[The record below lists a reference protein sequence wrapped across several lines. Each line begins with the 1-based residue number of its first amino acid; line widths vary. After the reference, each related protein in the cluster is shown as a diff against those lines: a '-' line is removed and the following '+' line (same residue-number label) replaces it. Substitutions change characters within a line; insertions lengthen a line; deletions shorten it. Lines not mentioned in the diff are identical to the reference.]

1 MRSWLRIGIIGAGA
15 LLLLLAPLS
24 PEPASGQASDRLGV
38 MVTNLVPLDGAD
50 DDFGK
55 DLAKVLRELIN
66 DFITHRAIEEKEIRD
81 AARKY
86 DKKMEDLDCIL
97 SLQMIAQE
105 VARIAFCGTYTEDRE
120 AKTVSLMGVR
130 FVASGTA
137 ALEVPDK
144 TWHEDDYRAA
154 AQEIAASFDAFVT
167 QLRNAQFCGDHYEME
182 NWGEAEEKCLVA
194 LRIAPNDAQVRL
206 IYAQILRRTDRAAQA
221 YEEVLKVLE
230 LQPADNTSL
239 QLAGFL
245 AATLDRPAE
254 SMEHFRQLLQL
265 DPGNARVRI
274 TIAYDLAR
282 DGQSAMAM
290 TLVEEGLELDPAHT
304 DLLLHHGS
312 FAIRAGQDVKGDSES
327 MTLEAAEFYQ
337 KGSESYRKAYE
348 TLGTEMDRTHLRWMI
363 TSLIELDRLE
373 PALELVGQV
382 LETHGED
389 AWFWAFQG
397 DVLRK
402 LGRLEEALH
411 ALSQTEALDPAYQNI
426 KVRQGQVL
434 LELEREDEAL
444 TVLIEAVEKG
454 EQSADVIA
462 SMFFREAVSRGIE
475 VDDWRYAMR
484 LIEMAQT
491 FESELSERTRGQL
504 DFYFAYSLFSQAV
517 IDQKPENVQSAN
529 KSLPKFKEVTRLVGL
544 SHVAAYGRAN
554 QQKLYQQLRDQT
566 QQYIAIQ
573 DAVIRRGG

>member
-15 LLLLLAPLS
+15 FLLLLAPLS
-24 PEPASGQASDRLGV
+24 PEPASGQASDRLRV

-66 DFITHRAIEEKEIRD
+66 DFVTHRAIEEKEVRD

-97 SLQMIAQE
+97 SLQMIAQNI
-105 VARIAFCGTYTEDRE
+105 ARIAFCGTYTEDRE
-120 AKTVSLMGVR
+120 AKTFSLVGVR

-182 NWGEAEEKCLVA
+182 NWDDAEEKCLVA
-194 LRIAPNDAQVRL
+194 LRISPNDAQVRL
-206 IYAQILRRTDRAAQA
+206 IYAQILRRTDRPARA

-245 AATLDRPAE
+245 AATLDRPDE
-254 SMEHFRQLLQL
+254 SMAHFRQVLQL
-265 DPGNARVRI
+265 DPGNVPVRI
-274 TIAYDLAR
+274 RIAYELAR
-282 DGQSAMAM
+282 DGQPALAMV
-290 TLVEEGLELDPAHT
+290 LVEEGLEIDPAHT

-312 FAIRAGQDVKGDSES
+312 FAIRAGQDLRGGGQAMS
-327 MTLEAAEFYQ
+327 LETAEYYR

-348 TLGTEMDRTHLRWMI
+348 TLGNEMDGTHLRWMI

-382 LETHGED
+382 LETHGD
-389 AWFWAFQG
+389 NSWLWAFRA

-402 LGRLEEALH
+402 LDRLEEALQ
-411 ALSQTEALDPAYQNI
+411 ALYETEGLDPAYQNI

-444 TVLIEAVEKG
+444 SVLMDAVEKG
-454 EQSADVIA
+454 EQPADIVA
-462 SMFFREAVSRGIE
+462 SMFFKEAVGRGIE

-484 LIEMAQT
+484 LIEMAKT
-491 FESELSERTRGQL
+491 FDSELSENTKGQL
-504 DFYFAYSLFSQAV
+504 DFYFAYSLFRQAV
-517 IDQKPENVQSAN
+517 IDQQPETVRSAN
-529 KSLPKFKEVTRLVGL
+529 ASLPKFKEVTRMVGL

-554 QQKLYQQLRDQT
+554 HPALYQQLRDHT

-573 DAVIRRGG
+573 NAVIRKGG